1 MRERIDTL
9 FAAFE
14 RLSSREQS
22 LLLLV
27 IVLVLAAVV
36 GFGSYF
42 VSRSVERQERRIEAK
57 LDQLREIAELRADY
71 QARLRSQQRLTRE
84 VRANAST
91 RILSHV
97 ERVARNSGVDLK
109 NASERPGQPTGSPQV
124 REENA
129 KVTVEAVSIDRL
141 NTFMQ
146 QLDENARLVKV
157 REARIAPN
165 YENPKLLNATLTIGT
180 FKATEA
186 SEP

>member
-1 MRERIDTL
+1 MQAKIDAL

-27 IVLVLAAVV
+27 FVLLLGGLV

-42 VSRSVERQERRIEAK
+42 VSSSIERQEARIDAK
-57 LDQLREIAELRADY
+57 LEQLREIAELRADY
-71 QARLRSQQRLTRE
+71 RARLREQQRLTSE

-97 ERVARNSGVDLK
+97 EKVAQQSGVELA

-124 REENA
+124 REESA
-129 KVTVEAVSIDRL
+129 KVTVNAVSIDRL
-141 NTFMQ
+141 DAFLRK
-146 QLDENARLVKV
+146 LDGGNRLVLV
-157 REARIAPN
+157 RGVRVAPN
-165 YENPKLLNATLTIGT
+165 YEQPERLDATITVGT
-180 FKATEA
+180 FKATGGRN
-186 SEP
+186 